1 MSIYL
6 EVHTYKLFLWEHYL
20 LFPGCLFLLVK
31 FLLVNKKKILESKK
45 EQAKLREPNI
55 CQIISYWVIWLGLDY
70 FPHFLLLATNTF
82 RDIDINPSQNHVFAL
97 FERSKKWDC

>member
-1 MSIYL
+1 MSLIRIL
-6 EVHTYKLFLWEHYL
+6 TISLNNVHLFGSTYKLFLWEHYL

-55 CQIISYWVIWLGLDY
+55 CQIISYWVI
-70 FPHFLLLATNTF
+70 
-82 RDIDINPSQNHVFAL
+82 
-97 FERSKKWDC
+97 